1 MGSSFRVHGIIILR
15 VHDLHLGLGTRML
28 SSTEQGKETA
38 MQEGSQFCHERGI
51 AFLEAHALGKT
62 YQVGRSTVY
71 ALRDVNFTAAQ
82 GDFIVINGPSGSG
95 KTTFLN
101 LISAIDRPSH
111 GEIVIQGVSTNSL
124 SERQLAQLRKEK
136 IGLIFQTFNLIPVL
150 TAAENVEYPLLL
162 QRVPK
167 ADRAK
172 RVEAILAEVG
182 LEDLGRRRPNELS
195 GGQRQRIAIARAL
208 ITRPKLV
215 LADEPTA
222 NLDSTTGAQVMEL
235 MRRLNE
241 EHCVVF
247 IVVTHD
253 PAVTPYAQRQ
263 IRIHDGQL
271 IEGDEQ

>member
-1 MGSSFRVHGIIILR
+1 MGN
-15 VHDLHLGLGTRML
+15 
-28 SSTEQGKETA
+28 
-38 MQEGSQFCHERGI
+38 GSQFCHERGLS
-51 AFLEAHALGKT
+51 FLEANSLTKT
-62 YQVGRSTVY
+62 YKVGGSMVY
-71 ALRDVNFTAAQ
+71 ALREVDFTAKQ

-101 LISAIDRPSH
+101 LISAIDRPSQ
-111 GEIVIQGVSTNSL
+111 GEVVIQGVSTNDL
-124 SERQLAQLRKEK
+124 SEKQLAHLRKDK

-150 TAAENVEYPLLL
+150 SAAENAEYPLLL
-162 QRVPK
+162 QKLSKVERRERV
-167 ADRAK
+167 RAM
-172 RVEAILAEVG
+172 LAEVG
-182 LEDLGRRRPNELS
+182 LDDLGRRRPNELS

-222 NLDSTTGAQVMEL
+222 NLDSETGAQVMDL

-253 PAVTPYAQRQ
+253 PAVTKYAQRQ
-263 IRIHDGQL
+263 VRIHDGRL
-271 IEGDEQ
+271 IEGETP

>member
-1 MGSSFRVHGIIILR
+1 MGS
-15 VHDLHLGLGTRML
+15 
-28 SSTEQGKETA
+28 E
-38 MQEGSQFCHERGI
+38 SQFCHERGLS
-51 AFLEAHALGKT
+51 FLEANSLTKT
-62 YQVGRSTVY
+62 YKVGGSMVY
-71 ALRDVNFTAAQ
+71 ALRDVEFAAMQ

-101 LISAIDRPSH
+101 LISAIDRPSQ
-111 GEIVIQGVSTNSL
+111 GEVVIQGVSTNDL
-124 SERQLAQLRKEK
+124 SEKQLAHLRKDK

-150 TAAENVEYPLLL
+150 SAAENAEYPLLL
-162 QRVPK
+162 QKLSKVERRERV
-167 ADRAK
+167 RAM
-172 RVEAILAEVG
+172 LAEVG
-182 LEDLGRRRPNELS
+182 LDDLGRRRPNELS

-222 NLDSTTGAQVMEL
+222 NLDSETGAQVMDL

-253 PAVTPYAQRQ
+253 PAVTKYAQRQ
-263 IRIHDGQL
+263 VRIHDGRL
-271 IEGDEQ
+271 IEGETP

>member
-1 MGSSFRVHGIIILR
+1 MDI
-15 VHDLHLGLGTRML
+15 
-28 SSTEQGKETA
+28 K
-38 MQEGSQFCHERGI
+38 SQFCHEKGL
-51 AFLEAHALGKT
+51 AFLQAKALSKR
-62 YQVGRSTVY
+62 YQVGSSTVH
-71 ALRDVNFTAAQ
+71 ALREVNFSAMQ

-101 LISAIDRPSH
+101 LISAIDRPSE
-111 GEIVIQGVSTNSL
+111 GDVLIQGVSTNSL

-150 TAAENVEYPLLL
+150 TAAENAEYPLLL
-162 QRVPK
+162 QKLPK
-167 ADRAK
+167 AERIE
-172 RVEAILAEVG
+172 RVRSMLAEVG
-182 LEDLGRRRPNELS
+182 LQDLGRRRPNELS

-222 NLDSTTGAQVMEL
+222 NLDSETGAQVMDL

-253 PAVTPYAQRQ
+253 PAVAEYARRR
-263 IRIHDGQL
+263 IRIHDGGL
-271 IEGDEQ
+271 TEVFAT

>member
-1 MGSSFRVHGIIILR
+1 MGN
-15 VHDLHLGLGTRML
+15 
-28 SSTEQGKETA
+28 E
-38 MQEGSQFCHERGI
+38 SQFCHERGLS
-51 AFLEAHALGKT
+51 FLEANALTKT
-62 YQVGRSTVY
+62 YKVGGSMVY
-71 ALRDVNFTAAQ
+71 ALREVDFTAKQ

-101 LISAIDRPSH
+101 LISAIDRPSQ
-111 GEIVIQGVSTNSL
+111 GEVVIQGVSTNDL
-124 SERQLAQLRKEK
+124 SEKQLAHLRKDK

-150 TAAENVEYPLLL
+150 SAAENAEYPLLL
-162 QRVPK
+162 QKLSKVERRERV
-167 ADRAK
+167 RAM
-172 RVEAILAEVG
+172 LAEVG
-182 LEDLGRRRPNELS
+182 LDDLGRRRPNELS

-222 NLDSTTGAQVMEL
+222 NLDSETGAQVMDL

-253 PAVTPYAQRQ
+253 PAVTKYAQRQ
-263 IRIHDGQL
+263 VRIHDGRL
-271 IEGDEQ
+271 IEGETP